1 MIVSKDGQPHIKIKL
16 YVKRKEKK
24 KKEKKRLNRRV
35 REETKVGQRHTLRS
49 GSSMCPHMDD
59 DWRRNTKLQ
68 QSFTFGGGSQRKTT
82 HISSSRNA
90 LSHCSLIF
98 HRGWQRKK
106 AEMERGSDG
115 FVRADQID
123 LKSLDD
129 QLARHLNRVL
139 TMEKNKKKE
148 EDTLDNSNSII
159 VNNNN
164 NSNNNINVLLAAKTV
179 MKERQEWEIDPPK
192 LIIKTVLARG
202 TFGTVHRGIYD
213 GQDVA
218 GQSPTFNFLLLLL
231 LTLSCVQFCS
241 LLDWLYSAK
250 KF

>member
-1 MIVSKDGQPHIKIKL
+1 
-16 YVKRKEKK
+16 
-24 KKEKKRLNRRV
+24 
-35 REETKVGQRHTLRS
+35 
-49 GSSMCPHMDD
+49 
-59 DWRRNTKLQ
+59 
-68 QSFTFGGGSQRKTT
+68 
-82 HISSSRNA
+82 
-90 LSHCSLIF
+90 
-98 HRGWQRKK
+98 
-106 AEMERGSDG
+106 MERGSDG

-148 EDTLDNSNSII
+148 EDTLDNRNSII
-159 VNNNN
+159 VNSNNN
-164 NSNNNINVLLAAKTV
+164 NSNYNINVLPAAKTV

-218 GQSPTFNFLLLLL
+218 GQSPTCNFLLLLLL
-231 LTLSCVQFCS
+231 LTLSCAQFCS
-241 LLDWLYSAK
+241 HLD
-250 KF
+250 